1 MAPSQAG
8 SPGSW
13 HGPEMVQ
20 RGAVLGETLRY
31 LVHDPSLL
39 TSPKRRRRR
48 RWLGR
53 HAPSLKGTM
62 IVPLEVLA
70 VSIICI
76 FLINDSGK
84 CVGHSRIARSNLE
97 IRGVEAM

>member
-20 RGAVLGETLRY
+20 RDAVPGETLRV

-53 HAPSLKGTM
+53 HPPSLKGTM
-62 IVPLEVLA
+62 IAPLEVLV
-70 VSIICI
+70 VSINMSI
-76 FLINDSGK
+76 FD
-84 CVGHSRIARSNLE
+84 
-97 IRGVEAM
+97 